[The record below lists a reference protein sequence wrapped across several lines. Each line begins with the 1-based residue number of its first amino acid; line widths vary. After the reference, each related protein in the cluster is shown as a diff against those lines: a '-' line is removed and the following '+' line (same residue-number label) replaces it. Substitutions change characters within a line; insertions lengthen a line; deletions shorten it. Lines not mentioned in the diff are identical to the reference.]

1 MSATATISCA
11 ELDRLAHLPPEP
23 LPTNLDAC
31 DVLLIQARR
40 TQIHL
45 EMRMELMAEEE
56 SAAASSAPGPRA
68 PART

>member
-1 MSATATISCA
+1 MSAAAISCA

-23 LPTNLDAC
+23 LPARLDAL
-31 DVLLIQARR
+31 DALLMQARR

-56 SAAASSAPGPRA
+56 EER
-68 PART
+68 RRQQHQE

>member
-1 MSATATISCA
+1 MSASDISCA

-23 LPTNLDAC
+23 LPAHLDVLDA
-31 DVLLIQARR
+31 LLIQARR

-56 SAAASSAPGPRA
+56 EEQQNQRRAAVR
-68 PART
+68 